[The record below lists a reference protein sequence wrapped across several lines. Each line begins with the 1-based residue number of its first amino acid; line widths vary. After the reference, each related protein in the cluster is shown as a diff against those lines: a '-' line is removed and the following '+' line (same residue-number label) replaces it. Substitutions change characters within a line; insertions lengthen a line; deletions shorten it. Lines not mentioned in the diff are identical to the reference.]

1 VNADEHIAK
10 AQQYLELAEDIFE
23 DDSDDAGPRED
34 YASEEA
40 YFEAVETSNELAAD
54 AERATTLFAAL
65 AQAHATIAAAITRHG
80 LPDQD
85 RR

>member
-1 VNADEHIAK
+1 VNAREHIAK
-10 AQQYLELAEDIFE
+10 AQQYLQLAEDIFE

-34 YASEEA
+34 YASEEEFFA
-40 YFEAVETSNELAAD
+40 AVETANELAAD
-54 AERATTLFAAL
+54 AERATTLFAGL
-65 AQAHATIAAAITRHG
+65 AQAHAAVAAAITRHG